1 MIKTALKV
9 KEPLTY
15 IFKNTESKEYKR
27 IFLTPAEWIT
37 LQQLEKVFSVL
48 VQPTVRLQSEYYTN
62 INKALLFVYSI
73 FNKLEAFIMEFEA
86 KAIEEPEL
94 VSLFHV
100 IIINTV
106 LSLLLIFM
114 NLLIG

>member
-1 MIKTALKV
+1 MIKTALEV

-48 VQPTVRLQSEYYTN
+48 VQLTV
-62 INKALLFVYSI
+62 F
-73 FNKLEAFIMEFEA
+73 AF
-86 KAIEEPEL
+86 
-94 VSLFHV
+94 
-100 IIINTV
+100 
-106 LSLLLIFM
+106 LSLNQLVIKFW
-114 NLLIG
+114 

>member
-1 MIKTALKV
+1 MIKTALEV

-48 VQPTVRLQSEYYTN
+48 IQPTVWLQSEYYTN
-62 INKALLFVYSI
+62 TNKALLFVYSI
-73 FNKLEAFIMEFEA
+73 FNKLEAFITEFEA
-86 KAIEEPEL
+86 KVIEEPEL